1 MGGQEMKNALQRTFV
16 ALMIGAIAAVTAF
29 ADNNKSAKLTVPR
42 DTMVNG
48 TLLKKGEY
56 NFKYNE
62 KTNELTIVQAGKV
75 KAKINV
81 RLETRDRKAKSNSLL
96 LNQNGD
102 SVELVGLRFEGS
114 NQELVVSPG
123 AAKINQ

>member
-1 MGGQEMKNALQRTFV
+1 MKNALQRTFV
-16 ALMIGAIAAVTAF
+16 ALVICAIAAVTAF
-29 ADNNKSAKLTVPR
+29 ADKNKSAKLTVPR
-42 DTMVNG
+42 DAMVNG

-56 NFKYNE
+56 NFKFDE
-62 KTNELTIVQAGKV
+62 KTNELTILQAGKV
-75 KAKINV
+75 KAKTAV
-81 RLETRDRKAKSNSLL
+81 RLETRDKKAKSNSLL